1 MPQLEAVTISALI
14 FNSSRW
20 TIMPLQDAVL
30 VKITRKDFS
39 GPVEIHNA
47 KASLPAEGPVYSLF
61 EQAKQGLNKSA
72 QKRFGFFDVEAEH
85 KQLIGLM
92 HEWQDQKIEFLS
104 FANKAAMF
112 LQQRLDQ
119 GDTPFDYTVIVAHET
134 VLEQNYLYV
143 SAVPM
148 KEMMQLN
155 SELEP
160 FYTEVIDGARLSYAL
175 RVHLEQYAD
184 ESPKYL
190 TQVAPKGAKD
200 LNESFN
206 AFSNFKEGID
216 IKAQTE
222 EFIHIVDA
230 YADELDEVSQ
240 KEVKNQIMEYCVDQD
255 SIGLPVQ
262 LEDLSEQLD
271 DESPKKFAEYV
282 AANQQTPSGEV
293 HTDRSALKRYMRYFG
308 RDNSI
313 SINFSSER
321 LGTDIFYQPAS
332 GSLRIDNVPKSL
344 KKQLAGFAD
353 KLEST
358 SSTGE

>member
-1 MPQLEAVTISALI
+1 
-14 FNSSRW
+14 
-20 TIMPLQDAVL
+20 MPLQDAVL
-30 VKITRKDFS
+30 VKITRKDFA
-39 GPVEIHNA
+39 GAVEIHNA
-47 KASLPAEGPVYSLF
+47 KASLPVEGPIYSLF
-61 EQAKQGLNKSA
+61 EQTKQGLNKSA
-72 QKRFGFFDVEAEH
+72 QKRFGFFDVEAEN
-85 KQLIGLM
+85 KQLIGLL
-92 HEWQDQKIEFLS
+92 HSWQDEKINFLS
-104 FANKAAMF
+104 FANKIAIF
-112 LQQRLDQ
+112 LQQMLEQ
-119 GDTPFDYTVIVAHET
+119 GETPFGYTVIVAHET

-155 SELEP
+155 AELEP
-160 FYTEVIDGARLSYAL
+160 FYTEVVDSARLSYAL
-175 RVHLEQYAD
+175 RLHIEQYAD

-200 LNESFN
+200 IN
-206 AFSNFKEGID
+206 ACFHSFSNFKEGID

-230 YADELDEVSQ
+230 YADELDDDTQ
-240 KEVKNQIMEYCVDQD
+240 KEVKTQIMEYCVDQD

-262 LEDLSEQLD
+262 LEELSEQLD
-271 DESPKKFAEYV
+271 DAAPKKFAEYV
-282 AANQQTPSGEV
+282 AANQQTPSAEV

-321 LGTDIFYQPAS
+321 LGTDIFYQPAT
-332 GSLRIDNVPKSL
+332 GSLRIDNVPKAL

-353 KLEST
+353 KLDST
-358 SSTGE
+358 PTTSGE

>member
-1 MPQLEAVTISALI
+1 
-14 FNSSRW
+14 
-20 TIMPLQDAVL
+20 MPLQDAVL
-30 VKITRKDFS
+30 VKLSRKEYA
-39 GPVEIHNA
+39 GPVEIHQA
-47 KASLPAEGPVYSLF
+47 KQSLAPEGPVYSLF

-72 QKRFGFFDVEAEH
+72 QKRFGFFDVEAEN
-85 KQLIGLM
+85 KQFLGLL
-92 HEWQDQKIEFLS
+92 HNWQDKKMEFLS
-104 FANKAAMF
+104 FANKAALF
-112 LQQRLDQ
+112 LQQMLDQ
-119 GDTPFDYTVIVAHET
+119 SDTPFEYTIIIAHET
-134 VLEQNYLYV
+134 ILEQHYLYV

-148 KEMMQLN
+148 KEMMQLDG
-155 SELEP
+155 ELEP

-175 RVHLEQYAD
+175 RMHLEQYAD

-190 TQVAPKGAKD
+190 TQVAAKGAKD

-206 AFSNFKEGID
+206 AFSTFKEGID

-222 EFIHIVDA
+222 EFIHIVDS
-230 YADELDEVSQ
+230 YADDLDDETQ
-240 KEVKNQIMEYCVDQD
+240 KQVKTQIMDYCVDQD
-255 SIGLPVQ
+255 AIGLPVQ
-262 LEDLSEQLD
+262 LEELSEQLD

-282 AANQQTPSGEV
+282 AANQQSPSAEV

-332 GSLRIDNVPKSL
+332 GSLRIDNIPKPL
-344 KKQLAGFAD
+344 KKQLASFAD

-358 SSTGE
+358 SASGD